1 MPDSNT
7 LKIGEAAE
15 RLGLSVQTLRFYEQ
29 EGLLVTGRTERG
41 TRVYTEDDLQRIQ
54 AIRRLVELDI
64 PLQLIRQLADT
75 RRNSE
80 SGDQACRAVSDQ
92 LGDMTHRLRE
102 LGQAIDRA
110 LQDIERADHL
120 VRRCRDC
127 QLKPSYR
134 QCAPCPVSQDLDQ
147 AQILQI
153 IWDQN
158 HEHE

>member
-1 MPDSNT
+1 MSDSKT
-7 LKIGEAAE
+7 FKIGEAAD
-15 RLGLSVQTLRFYEQ
+15 RLGLSVQTLRFYEH
-29 EGLLVTGRTERG
+29 EGLLVTGKTERG
-41 TRVYTEDDLQRIQ
+41 TRIYSEDDLARIQ

-80 SGDQACRAVSDQ
+80 SGDQACRAVSGQ
-92 LGDMTHRLRE
+92 LGEMTHRLRA

-110 LQDIERADHL
+110 LQDIEQADQL

-127 QLKPSYR
+127 RLKPSYR

-147 AQILQI
+147 AQILQL
-153 IWDQN
+153 IWDQK
-158 HEHE
+158 HEPQ